1 MNPIKIETWQCPI
14 CETEYET
21 EQEAIKCL
29 SQPEITPN
37 YSEGDIV
44 YLIERYP
51 DSPQKPFVKRKITK
65 VRGIVPEDRE
75 HKFEY
80 KLNEMV
86 EVGDGF
92 YVGRVSAC
100 YDDSYRF
107 AHEDDFLKLG
117 EPYYWD
123 ESIVVSPETVE
134 NYEEII

>member
-1 MNPIKIETWQCPI
+1 MKPIRIETWQCPI

-65 VRGIVPEDRE
+65 VRGITLECRKHE
-75 HKFEY
+75 FGYE
-80 KLNEMV
+80 LNEAV
-86 EVGDGF
+86 QVRKTCRVGELH
-92 YVGRVSAC
+92 Y
-100 YDDSYRF
+100 YDDEYCL
-107 AHEDDFLKLG
+107 AHEDNFHRLG
-117 EPYYWD
+117 DPYYSD

-134 NYEEII
+134 NYEEVI